1 MTDGGGTADA
11 VASDLAEMIRK
22 SAERFSDRCA
32 ISFGETSLT
41 YHQLY
46 ELSGRVAAELTRA
59 GVGKGDR
66 VAILSENRPEWGAV
80 FFGVMRIGAA
90 AVCMDSFQATDEL
103 NAVLGNS
110 QAVYLFAS
118 APFMQAFQLADE
130 RPYLQNI
137 TDIETVNSLP
147 EAPFDDVSI
156 DPDDAAV
163 LIYTSGTTGSQKG
176 VLLTHGNIISN
187 VIAGFD
193 RIPYEPGLC
202 SFSILPLSHMYGINA
217 GFLTPLFN
225 GAKIAYPTSLRSLEI
240 IEAMKRERA
249 EIMILVP
256 LLLRTFKKGILEQIN
271 KSSLPARL
279 SAKAMLWLTRGLNK
293 IGLPAGRLLLGK
305 IHRRFGG
312 HMKYFVCGGAPLAP
326 DVERFFETLNI
337 PALNAY
343 GLTETSPAAAMNGPG
358 KRRRYSVG
366 KPLLGVDIKL
376 TDENEIL
383 IKGPNVTQG
392 YYKDPETTDQVIRDG
407 WFHTGDIGEF
417 DKDGFLY
424 IRGRSKNVIV
434 TPGGLN
440 IFPEELE
447 AQLLTSPLIAEAC
460 VLGKPS
466 GDGEVPFAFIY
477 PNKTLIH
484 GLTADARDIASNRR
498 STHSKPGRR
507 FITRFRV
514 LRYGLANYQKPQR
527 GKSGV
532 KICWP
537 LWPIPHKTNLRL
549 GTRWISTILPPV

>member
-1 MTDGGGTADA
+1 
-11 VASDLAEMIRK
+11 
-22 SAERFSDRCA
+22 
-32 ISFGETSLT
+32 
-41 YHQLY
+41 
-46 ELSGRVAAELTRA
+46 
-59 GVGKGDR
+59 
-66 VAILSENRPEWGAV
+66 
-80 FFGVMRIGAA
+80 
-90 AVCMDSFQATDEL
+90 
-103 NAVLGNS
+103 
-110 QAVYLFAS
+110 
-118 APFMQAFQLADE
+118 
-130 RPYLQNI
+130 
-137 TDIETVNSLP
+137 
-147 EAPFDDVSI
+147 
-156 DPDDAAV
+156 
-163 LIYTSGTTGSQKG
+163 
-176 VLLTHGNIISN
+176 
-187 VIAGFD
+187 
-193 RIPYEPGLC
+193 
-202 SFSILPLSHMYGINA
+202 
-217 GFLTPLFN
+217 
-225 GAKIAYPTSLRSLEI
+225 
-240 IEAMKRERA
+240 
-249 EIMILVP
+249 
-256 LLLRTFKKGILEQIN
+256 
-271 KSSLPARL
+271 
-279 SAKAMLWLTRGLNK
+279 
-293 IGLPAGRLLLGK
+293 
-305 IHRRFGG
+305 
-312 HMKYFVCGGAPLAP
+312 VCGGAPLAP